1 MPPVLRL
8 SLLGGTIAAVFAT
21 VALAAPHSPDALR
34 DGLAGLGV
42 AAPLVYVIVWALL
55 TPALVSG
62 TLLALGAGLSFGAA
76 TGSCVGI
83 AGATAGG
90 IIAFAIARRFGRSAV
105 DRLMG
110 ARLHAAQQRV
120 ERRGFLAVL
129 SARMAPGVPT
139 TLLNYAC
146 GVSRVRLRDFMWGT
160 FLGGAPR
167 IVAYAALGASGGRLG
182 TPVLIGL
189 ALIAALGLWVP
200 ASALWQRRRPAPA

>member
-1 MPPVLRL
+1 MHPVMRL
-8 SLLGGTIAAVFAT
+8 LLLGAIVGAVFAT
-21 VALAAPHSPDALR
+21 VAVAAPHSPDALGE
-34 DGLAGLGV
+34 GLAGLGV
-42 AAPLVYVIVWALL
+42 AAPLVYVIMWAFL

-105 DRLMG
+105 DRLTG
-110 ARLHAAQQRV
+110 PRLRAAQRRV

-146 GVSRVRLRDFMWGT
+146 GVSRVRLRDFVWGSV
-160 FLGGAPR
+160 LGGAPR
-167 IVAYAALGASGGRLG
+167 IVAYAALGASGGQLG
-182 TPVLIGL
+182 TPALIGL
-189 ALIAALGLWVP
+189 VLIAALGLSVP
-200 ASALWQRRRPAPA
+200 ASALWQRRRPVPA